1 MDASIKVVVVGDGA
15 VGKTCLLVSYSQ
27 NSFPEDYV
35 PTVFDNYN
43 ANVLW
48 RDKTIQ
54 INLWDTAGQ
63 EDYDKL
69 RPLSYPDTDIFIICF
84 DVTNWVS
91 FENVRDKWVKEVRN
105 SCPKTPIILCGTKSD
120 LRDSP
125 EYMRSLEKKK
135 LKVVTGDDARQ
146 LVLECDLVDYIE
158 CSARQ
163 QRGVKKLFERCIEAV
178 LDPKSKKAKY
188 KKMKRCSIM

>member
-1 MDASIKVVVVGDGA
+1 MDESIKIVVVGDGA

-48 RDKTIQ
+48 RNKTVQ
-54 INLWDTAGQ
+54 LQLWDTAGQ

-69 RPLSYPDTDIFIICF
+69 RPLSYPETDVFIMCF
-84 DVTNWVS
+84 DVTNGTS
-91 FENVRDKWVKEVRN
+91 FENIGEKWVNEIRN
-105 SCPKTPIILCGTKSD
+105 CCPKVPIVLCGTKSD

-125 EYMRSLEKKK
+125 EFLRGLE
-135 LKVVTGDDARQ
+135 LKGQRIVPGDEARRA
-146 LVLECDLVDYIE
+146 VAEFGLVDYVE
-158 CSARQ
+158 CSART
-163 QRGVKKLFERCIEAV
+163 QRGLKRLFETCIEAV
-178 LDPKSKKAKY
+178 LAPKKKEKRKFFSK
-188 KKMKRCSIM
+188 CTIL